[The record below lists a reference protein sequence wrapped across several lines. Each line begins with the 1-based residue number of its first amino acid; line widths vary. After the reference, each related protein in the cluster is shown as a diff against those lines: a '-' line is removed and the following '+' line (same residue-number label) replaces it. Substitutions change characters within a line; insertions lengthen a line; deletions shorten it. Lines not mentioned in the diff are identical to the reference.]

1 MLINMA
7 VGGNVNVRNLVQIRV
22 LRLAFRETIN
32 FILTA
37 TNQEQLAYIVLIVSA
52 EIPELEGSI
61 CPSSY
66 NRKLPNY

>member
-7 VGGNVNVRNLVQIRV
+7 VEGNVNVRNLVQIGV
-22 LRLAFRETIN
+22 LRLALWETIN

-37 TNQEQLAYIVLIVSA
+37 TYQEILTYIVLIVSA
-52 EIPELEGSI
+52 KIPELEGSI